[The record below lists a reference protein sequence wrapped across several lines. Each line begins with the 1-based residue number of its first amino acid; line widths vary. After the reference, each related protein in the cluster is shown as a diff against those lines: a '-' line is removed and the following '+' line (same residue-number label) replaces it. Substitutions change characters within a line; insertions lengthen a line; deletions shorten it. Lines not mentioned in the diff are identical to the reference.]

1 MSQKKLVIL
10 VLGVVVFMV
19 VLKIGLLYRTNEDVF
34 RDELPVAQITST
46 LPAEL
51 EALRNKILDSS
62 LTDEERFIAIDAMTE
77 HEDKDL
83 AIVTLEKLEETQKTT
98 SIGDRLRRAVV
109 SLRLNKP
116 IEELKKN
123 EK

>member
-10 VLGVVVFMV
+10 VLGVVVLMV

-62 LTDEERFIAIDAMTE
+62 LTDEERYIAIDAMTE